1 MNLKQLEAFV
11 KVVETGSFSKAAKE
25 LYLTQ
30 PTVSAHISTLEREL
44 KVRLFIRNTKEVM
57 MSEAGQ
63 ELYRYAK
70 QMVELECQ
78 IAEHFNMRGKN
89 SSSHCVTIA
98 ASTIPAQ
105 YLLPEVLMQ
114 FKKRYPDEQ
123 FKLIET
129 DSTEVVSQIVNSMAD
144 VGFTGT
150 VLEKKYCRYI
160 PFYKDKLAIITPN
173 TEKYRTLL
181 ESSKD
186 DISWIKKE
194 HLADFAH
201 GAEKPVSKPPEFE
214 TCAGRFDEH
223 QAEIVRSNP
232 DDRVYV
238 NAGPGSG
245 KTHTLI
251 ERIKYLLEDQMVEPG
266 FITVL
271 SFTRA
276 AVAVVQSRLKVA
288 AENGEIHGMWQ
299 DVDVTT
305 FDKLCTR
312 LLYFVAQK
320 TGDKDAE
327 KNISKLNYEQ
337 RIVAA
342 TKLIEC
348 DSSLLEGCEHLIVD
362 ETQDLV
368 GVRADLVMAM
378 LANIPS
384 DCGFTLFGDRC
395 QSVYEYQVKDGGTT
409 PSEFCRTVFAKYEP
423 REMIW

>member
-30 PTVSAHISTLEREL
+30 PTVSAHISALEREL
-44 KVRLFIRNTKEVM
+44 KTRLFIRNTKEVT

-63 ELYRYAK
+63 DLYKYAR
-70 QMVELECQ
+70 QMFELECQ

-194 HLADFAH
+194 HIIMREEGSGTRKEAQKQLKKAGIETANLDIIASIDNQETIKRSVRQGMGISVLSRLATEEEVRDGQILAFPIP
-201 GAEKPVSKPPEFE
+201 KSD
-214 TCAGRFDEH
+214 AGRD
-223 QAEIVRSNP
+223 INL
-232 DDRVYV
+232 VYNK
-238 NAGPGSG
+238 NAPM
-245 KTHTLI
+245 TANI
-251 ERIKYLLEDQMVEPG
+251 ERFIK
-266 FITVL
+266 II
-271 SFTRA
+271 
-276 AVAVVQSRLKVA
+276 K
-288 AENGEIHGMWQ
+288 EI
-299 DVDVTT
+299 
-305 FDKLCTR
+305 
-312 LLYFVAQK
+312 Y
-320 TGDKDAE
+320 
-327 KNISKLNYEQ
+327 NI
-337 RIVAA
+337 
-342 TKLIEC
+342 
-348 DSSLLEGCEHLIVD
+348 
-362 ETQDLV
+362 
-368 GVRADLVMAM
+368 
-378 LANIPS
+378 
-384 DCGFTLFGDRC
+384 
-395 QSVYEYQVKDGGTT
+395 
-409 PSEFCRTVFAKYEP
+409 
-423 REMIW
+423 

>member
-173 TEKYRTLL
+173 TEKYWTLL
-181 ESSKD
+181 ESGKD

-194 HLADFAH
+194 HIIMREEGSGTRKEAQKQLKKAGIETANLDIIASIDNQETIKRSVRQGMGISVLSRLATEEEVRSGQILAFPIPKSD
-201 GAEKPVSKPPEFE
+201 
-214 TCAGRFDEH
+214 AGRD
-223 QAEIVRSNP
+223 INL
-232 DDRVYV
+232 VYNK
-238 NAGPGSG
+238 NAPM
-245 KTHTLI
+245 TANI
-251 ERIKYLLEDQMVEPG
+251 ERFIK
-266 FITVL
+266 II
-271 SFTRA
+271 
-276 AVAVVQSRLKVA
+276 K
-288 AENGEIHGMWQ
+288 EI
-299 DVDVTT
+299 
-305 FDKLCTR
+305 
-312 LLYFVAQK
+312 Y
-320 TGDKDAE
+320 
-327 KNISKLNYEQ
+327 NI
-337 RIVAA
+337 
-342 TKLIEC
+342 
-348 DSSLLEGCEHLIVD
+348 
-362 ETQDLV
+362 
-368 GVRADLVMAM
+368 
-378 LANIPS
+378 
-384 DCGFTLFGDRC
+384 
-395 QSVYEYQVKDGGTT
+395 
-409 PSEFCRTVFAKYEP
+409 
-423 REMIW
+423 

>member
-1 MNLKQLEAFV
+1 
-11 KVVETGSFSKAAKE
+11 
-25 LYLTQ
+25 
-30 PTVSAHISTLEREL
+30 
-44 KVRLFIRNTKEVM
+44 M
-57 MSEAGQ
+57 MSEAGK

-194 HLADFAH
+194 HIIMREEGSGTRKEAQKQLKKAGIETANLDIIASIDNQETIKRSVRQGMGISVLSRLATEEEVRDGQILAFPIP
-201 GAEKPVSKPPEFE
+201 KSD
-214 TCAGRFDEH
+214 AGRD
-223 QAEIVRSNP
+223 INL
-232 DDRVYV
+232 VYNK
-238 NAGPGSG
+238 NAPM
-245 KTHTLI
+245 TANI
-251 ERIKYLLEDQMVEPG
+251 ERFIK
-266 FITVL
+266 II
-271 SFTRA
+271 
-276 AVAVVQSRLKVA
+276 K
-288 AENGEIHGMWQ
+288 EI
-299 DVDVTT
+299 
-305 FDKLCTR
+305 
-312 LLYFVAQK
+312 Y
-320 TGDKDAE
+320 
-327 KNISKLNYEQ
+327 NI
-337 RIVAA
+337 
-342 TKLIEC
+342 
-348 DSSLLEGCEHLIVD
+348 
-362 ETQDLV
+362 
-368 GVRADLVMAM
+368 
-378 LANIPS
+378 
-384 DCGFTLFGDRC
+384 
-395 QSVYEYQVKDGGTT
+395 
-409 PSEFCRTVFAKYEP
+409 
-423 REMIW
+423 

>member
-1 MNLKQLEAFV
+1 M

-194 HLADFAH
+194 HIIMREEGSGTRKEAQKQLKKAGIETANLDIIASIDNQETIKRSVRQGMGISVLSRLATEEEVRDGQILAFPIP
-201 GAEKPVSKPPEFE
+201 KSD
-214 TCAGRFDEH
+214 AGRD
-223 QAEIVRSNP
+223 INL
-232 DDRVYV
+232 VYNK
-238 NAGPGSG
+238 NAPM
-245 KTHTLI
+245 TANI
-251 ERIKYLLEDQMVEPG
+251 ERFIK
-266 FITVL
+266 II
-271 SFTRA
+271 
-276 AVAVVQSRLKVA
+276 K
-288 AENGEIHGMWQ
+288 EI
-299 DVDVTT
+299 
-305 FDKLCTR
+305 
-312 LLYFVAQK
+312 Y
-320 TGDKDAE
+320 
-327 KNISKLNYEQ
+327 NI
-337 RIVAA
+337 
-342 TKLIEC
+342 
-348 DSSLLEGCEHLIVD
+348 
-362 ETQDLV
+362 
-368 GVRADLVMAM
+368 
-378 LANIPS
+378 
-384 DCGFTLFGDRC
+384 
-395 QSVYEYQVKDGGTT
+395 
-409 PSEFCRTVFAKYEP
+409 
-423 REMIW
+423 